1 VIVGLPKKLT
11 TISLVLVAC
20 IAIDQV
26 TKYTAKHYLEGQGVY
41 SFIGDTFRLVYSENT
56 GAFLGLGSSLPE
68 HVRTLI
74 FSGLVAIFLLA
85 FLAYIIKSSSVS
97 KTDVIASGLIIGGG
111 LSNLIDRLVNN
122 GAVMDFLNL
131 GIGSLRTGIFNV
143 ADMAIMLGALLLLM
157 HKRDAV

>member
-1 VIVGLPKKLT
+1 MKKLPALF
-11 TISLVLVAC
+11 IVLFIC
-20 IAIDQV
+20 ILFDQI

-68 HVRTLI
+68 HIRTLI
-74 FSGLVAIFLLA
+74 FSVLVAFFLLA
-85 FLAYIIKSSSVS
+85 FLVYIIKSSSIS
-97 KTDVIASGLIIGGG
+97 KNGVIAGALIISGG

-122 GAVMDFLNL
+122 GAVIDFMNM

-143 ADMAIMLGALLLLM
+143 ADMAIMLGALLLLFN
-157 HKRDAV
+157 KSDTA